1 MQPQVYVLSQGT
13 ESERR
18 EMARMNNI
26 KASKTVADVIRT
38 TMGPRSMLKMI
49 LDSMGSVVMTNDGN
63 AILRELDVAH
73 PAAKAMLEVSRAQE
87 EQVGDGTTSVVILAG
102 EVIAMAEPL
111 LKCGIHPILITQGYQ
126 KALDFLL
133 SEAER
138 SSFEI
143 NIKGIEI
150 LGLKSEAAGSIMT
163 VLKNSLS
170 TKFVSRWMDLMCNLA
185 LEAVSIV
192 ARGRGAEV
200 RKGLAGVT
208 EDAHSKGDEAELGAS
223 VDIDIK
229 RFCRI
234 EKIPGATVEDCCVI
248 DGVVLNKDVIHPD
261 MRKYIKNPR
270 ILLLDCPLEY
280 KKAQSMMNVELFQGK
295 SDLGDI
301 LKVEEDYIRTHVEKI
316 LSFKPDLVITEKGV
330 ADQATHMF
338 VQHGVTV
345 LRRVRKTDN
354 VRLAAVSGATIVSRV
369 EELQESDVGTY
380 AGLYELQKI
389 GDEFFSFIHQSGG
402 KASACTIVLRGA
414 SKSTLLEIERNIQ
427 DAMHVCRNIILD
439 PRLVIGGGCF
449 EAHLSTALSQ
459 YADTLVGKP
468 QLVIKAVAKSLEVI
482 PRTLLQNC
490 GGNIIRT
497 ITELKAAHTSD
508 PNCQLGVDGVTGLL
522 VNCKERGIWDPLG
535 TKLQVLKAA
544 IENACMI
551 LRVDDIF
558 SCDGKSV

>member
-1 MQPQVYVLSQGT
+1 
-13 ESERR
+13 
-18 EMARMNNI
+18 MNNI

-73 PAAKAMLEVSRAQE
+73 PAAKAMLEVSRAQD
-87 EQVGDGTTSVVILAG
+87 EQVGDGTTSVVVLAG

-133 SEAER
+133 DEAEKF
-138 SSFEI
+138 SFGI
-143 NIKGIEI
+143 NVDGIET
-150 LGLKSEAAGSIMT
+150 LGLKSEAASSIMT
-163 VLKNSLS
+163 VLRNSLS

-200 RKGLAGVT
+200 RKGLVSANGGANLKEN
-208 EDAHSKGDEAELGAS
+208 EDGDDGSLGAP

-248 DGVVLNKDVIHPD
+248 DGVVLNKDIIHPD

-270 ILLLDCPLEY
+270 TILLDCPLEY

-338 VQHGVTV
+338 VQNGVTV

-354 VRLAAVSGATIVSRV
+354 IRLAAVSGATIVNRI
-369 EELQESDVGTY
+369 EELRENDVGTY

-389 GDEFFSFIHQSGG
+389 GDEFFSFIHQTGG

-449 EAHLSTALSQ
+449 EAHLSTTLSQ

-490 GGNIIRT
+490 GGNIIRI
-497 ITELKAAHTSD
+497 ITELKAAHSSD

-522 VNCKERGIWDPLG
+522 VNCKERGIWDPLS
-535 TKLQVLKAA
+535 TKLQILKAA

-558 SCDGKSV
+558 SCDGKGM

>member
-1 MQPQVYVLSQGT
+1 
-13 ESERR
+13 
-18 EMARMNNI
+18 MARMNNI

-133 SEAER
+133 NEAEK

-143 NIKGIEI
+143 DIKGIEI
-150 LGLKSEAAGSIMT
+150 LGLKSEGASSIMT

-200 RKGLAGVT
+200 RKGLMNVNDGT
-208 EDAHSKGDEAELGAS
+208 HPKDDEASLDAS

-261 MRKYIKNPR
+261 MRKHIKNPR

-301 LKVEEDYIRTHVEKI
+301 LKVEEDYIRAHVEKI

-414 SKSTLLEIERNIQ
+414 SKSTLLEIERNLQ

-449 EAHLSTALSQ
+449 EAHLSTTLSQ

-468 QLVIKAVAKSLEVI
+468 QLVIKAIAKSLEVI

-497 ITELKAAHTSD
+497 ITELKAAHTRD

-522 VNCKERGIWDPLG
+522 VNCKERGIWDPLS

-558 SCDGKSV
+558 SCDGKGV

>member
-49 LDSMGSVVMTNDGN
+49 LDSMGSIVMTNDGN

-73 PAAKAMLEVSRAQE
+73 PAAKAMLEVSRAQD
-87 EQVGDGTTSVVILAG
+87 EQVGDGTTSVVVLAG

-111 LKCGIHPILITQGYQ
+111 LNCGIHPILITQGYQ

-133 SEAER
+133 SEAEKF
-138 SSFEI
+138 SFKIDIE
-143 NIKGIEI
+143 GIEA
-150 LGLKSEAAGSIMT
+150 LGLKSDAANHIMT

-192 ARGRGAEV
+192 ARGRGAETH
-200 RKGLAGVT
+200 RNVT
-208 EDAHSKGDEAELGAS
+208 SRENDEGDDGHTEAP

-261 MRKYIKNPR
+261 MRKYIENPR
-270 ILLLDCPLEY
+270 IILLDCPLEY

-338 VQHGVTV
+338 VQNGVTV

-354 VRLAAVSGATIVSRV
+354 VRLAAVSGATIVNRV
-369 EELQESDVGTY
+369 EELRESDVGTY

-389 GDEFFSFIHQSGG
+389 GDEFFSFIHKSGG

-439 PRLVIGGGCF
+439 PRLVAGGGCF
-449 EAHLSTALSQ
+449 EAHLSTALSK

-490 GGNIIRT
+490 GGNIIRV

-508 PNCQLGVDGVTGLL
+508 PNCQLGVDGITGLL
-522 VNCKERGIWDPLG
+522 VDCKERGIWDPLS

-558 SCDGKSV
+558 SCDGKGV